1 MTLQLFKI
9 NSNNS
14 KYVSTYLVLIV
25 LRTVL
30 YILILILIISL

>member
-14 KYVSTYLVLIV
+14 EYVSTYLVLIV
-25 LRTVL
+25 LRTLL
-30 YILILILIISL
+30 YILILILIIIL